1 MLASNFMGRPEA
13 IFLRRVFFTIGGS
26 LLAALSPVARR
37 PAPLP
42 ARHGL
47 PCSSP
52 SRPAPVK
59 RLLTRGDL
67 NVIQIS
73 VPGADNTFITSDDTS
88 PYNSAR

>member
-13 IFLRRVFFTIGGS
+13 IFLRRVFFTVGGS
-26 LLAALSPVARR
+26 LLAALSPVAR
-37 PAPLP
+37 
-42 ARHGL
+42 L